1 MPAESEAGS
10 VMKIRKAD
18 STRVGADWK
27 LLRGLRKQKFRSPF
41 HRERDSK
48 RGRGSFSEAI
58 WEHEAEQNTHLRAVR
73 P

>member
-27 LLRGLRKQKFRSPF
+27 LLRGSRKQRVQESF
-41 HRERDSK
+41 HHERDSK
-48 RGRGSFSEAI
+48 RGRGGFSEAI